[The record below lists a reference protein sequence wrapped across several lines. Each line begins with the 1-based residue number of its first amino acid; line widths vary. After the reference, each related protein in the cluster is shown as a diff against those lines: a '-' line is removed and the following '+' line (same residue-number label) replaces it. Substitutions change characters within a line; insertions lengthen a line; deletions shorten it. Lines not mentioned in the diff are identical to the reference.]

1 VPRRAGR
8 RQRANRAAASAV
20 TGLKH
25 AGHWYVTGTDPAVGE
40 VRTFRL
46 DRIRDVRGMPG
57 SFAPPE
63 PVEPVERFLRGLAT
77 APRRHAVRVLIRAGA
92 EEIAAVLPPGLATL
106 EEVPDPSDGPW
117 FRAELQVEDLRWLP
131 PLLASLDRPFRIEQ
145 PEELRVLTAA
155 LAERLAASVRR
166 SDPAGP
172 RA

>member
-1 VPRRAGR
+1 MTCGRCPARSRRHAGR
-8 RQRANRAAASAV
+8 AV
-20 TGLKH
+20 
-25 AGHWYVTGTDPAVGE
+25 APVDAVE
-40 VRTFRL
+40 
-46 DRIRDVRGMPG
+46 
-57 SFAPPE
+57 PPE

-106 EEVPDPSDGPW
+106 EEVPAPSDGPW

-145 PEELRVLTAA
+145 PEELRVLTVA
-155 LAERLAASVRR
+155 LADRLAASARG
-166 SDPAGP
+166 SDPPGP